1 MIKNNYIAF
10 LLSVLFISCG
20 GNVENQNIEKENN
33 DQKPEKK
40 KVKITK
46 ISDDNQVLNIESN
59 SSVDNKDEEMVNL
72 PSDALR
78 ISPDSLTVDGGQRY
92 YLNDNL
98 FTGFSCQY
106 EGDLMI
112 FEIQF
117 QNGLKNGVSRFWHNN
132 GQPKSMLTFKNGTVS
147 GKYKLWDKEGGLV
160 EEGTH

>member
-1 MIKNNYIAF
+1 MIKNNYIVF

-20 GNVENQNIEKENN
+20 GNIDDQNIEKENN
-33 DQKPEKK
+33 DQNPQKK

-46 ISDDNQVLNIESN
+46 ISDDSDVLNIESRLSVN
-59 SSVDNKDEEMVNL
+59 NEDNDIVDNSN
-72 PSDALR
+72 ALR
-78 ISPDSLTVDGGQRY
+78 VSPDSLKVDGGQRY

-117 QNGLKNGVSRFWHNN
+117 RNGLKNGISRFWHNN
-132 GQPKSMLTFKNGTVS
+132 GQQQSMLTFKNGTAS
-147 GKYKLWDKEGGLV
+147 GKYKLWDKEGRLV
-160 EEGTH
+160 EEGTN